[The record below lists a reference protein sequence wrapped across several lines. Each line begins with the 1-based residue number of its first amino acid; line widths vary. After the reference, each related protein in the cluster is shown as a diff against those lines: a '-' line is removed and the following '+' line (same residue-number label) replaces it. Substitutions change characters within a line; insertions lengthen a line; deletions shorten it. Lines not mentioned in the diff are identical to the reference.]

1 MDEQKLIDQLER
13 KISGVSIQA
22 TLELLLKNISS
33 PIIIKLFL
41 FGKRILTPLYV
52 HLILVVFLDEV
63 SSGLAVVSATEIVT
77 GARAVTSE
85 FFTCFVLHF
94 IFQLIFSSPLLSE
107 LVLALEASLSSSL
120 L

>member
-63 SSGLAVVSATEIVT
+63 SAGLAVVSATEIVT

-85 FFTCFVLHF
+85 FFTCIVFLHF
-94 IFQLIFSSPLLSE
+94 YFFN
-107 LVLALEASLSSSL
+107 
-120 L
+120 

>member
-41 FGKRILTPLYV
+41 FSSQSLKIVLKSLILTTK
-52 HLILVVFLDEV
+52 
-63 SSGLAVVSATEIVT
+63 LAKRATFNFKEKVI
-77 GARAVTSE
+77 
-85 FFTCFVLHF
+85 
-94 IFQLIFSSPLLSE
+94 
-107 LVLALEASLSSSL
+107 
-120 L
+120 